1 MRKKRWDKLKDISIG
16 QYFPGKSLVH
26 NLDARTKVIVGL
38 LYLLLLFTTSSI
50 YSLFISLVYVL
61 IAVALSKIPLNA
73 MMRSIK
79 STMLILIVLSVLF
92 NMILTDG
99 EIILRIGLIKVT
111 DKGIEAAVSISVR
124 MVCMIFST
132 FILTYTTSIMEISYA
147 VESILS
153 PLKKF
158 KIPVGDFTMI
168 ITIALRFIPVLSEE
182 IDKIIDAQ
190 KARGACLDS
199 GKLVVR
205 VRNRIPII
213 IPLFMAAFQRADEL
227 TLAMECRGYG
237 NRIIKTRL
245 HKLQWKQS
253 DSIILATS
261 IIAILAAIIVD
272 INLPS
277 LF

>member
-1 MRKKRWDKLKDISIG
+1 MKDISIG

-111 DKGIEAAVSISVR
+111 DYSGSV
-124 MVCMIFST
+124 VKT
-132 FILTYTTSIMEISYA
+132 
-147 VESILS
+147 
-153 PLKKF
+153 
-158 KIPVGDFTMI
+158 KI
-168 ITIALRFIPVLSEE
+168 
-182 IDKIIDAQ
+182 
-190 KARGACLDS
+190 
-199 GKLVVR
+199 
-205 VRNRIPII
+205 
-213 IPLFMAAFQRADEL
+213 
-227 TLAMECRGYG
+227 
-237 NRIIKTRL
+237 
-245 HKLQWKQS
+245 
-253 DSIILATS
+253 
-261 IIAILAAIIVD
+261 
-272 INLPS
+272 
-277 LF
+277 

>member
-1 MRKKRWDKLKDISIG
+1 MKDISIG

-61 IAVALSKIPLNA
+61 MAVALSKIPLNA

>member
-1 MRKKRWDKLKDISIG
+1 MSTI
-16 QYFPGKSLVH
+16 QY
-26 NLDARTKVIVGL
+26 T
-38 LYLLLLFTTSSI
+38 
-50 YSLFISLVYVL
+50 
-61 IAVALSKIPLNA
+61 
-73 MMRSIK
+73 
-79 STMLILIVLSVLF
+79 
-92 NMILTDG
+92 
-99 EIILRIGLIKVT
+99 
-111 DKGIEAAVSISVR
+111 
-124 MVCMIFST
+124 
-132 FILTYTTSIMEISYA
+132 
-147 VESILS
+147 
-153 PLKKF
+153 
-158 KIPVGDFTMI
+158 
-168 ITIALRFIPVLSEE
+168 
-182 IDKIIDAQ
+182 
-190 KARGACLDS
+190 RGACLDS